1 MTRKVNLA
9 STRQIKC
16 DKVTTRDPRII
27 RLFERRLSLSDSA
40 TREDLSTDSRLN
52 TINNEI
58 FKHKKSPNEISEFI
72 ERIQNEYI
80 STHIEQSELDWIEN
94 NNTLMCYMLWS
105 IIKLITIYR
114 IKNSNN
120 TFVET
125 TITEENLS
133 FSYNEIFDTSTF
145 SLVMTENE
153 LYNFPNINKKERLI
167 DIIDSIPL
175 EKDRKKL
182 LIKEIQKKYIELKNS
197 DYLNWI
203 DETDNSQYEWI
214 ISYLKRYKLNV
225 DALSS
230 NGVSSYYAIVI
241 SFFLWDYRSIHEVGG
256 SKDMF
261 IFKIRK
267 AWNQKKHRDNNKKKK
282 KKEYNIL
289 MSDDIGDKMDFIAES
304 HDSRKNKIVE
314 MLINKEYQRLKNGL

>member
-1 MTRKVNLA
+1 MA

-27 RLFERRLSLSDSA
+27 RLFERRLSLSGSA

-58 FKHKKSPNEISEFI
+58 FKNKKSHNEINEFI
-72 ERIQNEYI
+72 ERIQNEYV

-94 NNTLMCYMLWS
+94 NNTLMCYILWS
-105 IIKLITIYR
+105 IIKLTTLYR
-114 IKNSNN
+114 IKNSKNI
-120 TFVET
+120 FVET
-125 TITEENLS
+125 TITKDSLS
-133 FSYNEIFDTSTF
+133 FSHNEIFNSSIF
-145 SLVMTENE
+145 SLATTENR
-153 LYNFPNINKKERLI
+153 LYNFPNRNKKERLI
-167 DIIDSIPL
+167 ELIDSIPL
-175 EKDRKKL
+175 VKDRKRS
-182 LIKEIQKKYIELKNS
+182 LIKEIQGKYLELKNS
-197 DYLNWI
+197 DYLTWI
-203 DETDNSQYEWI
+203 DENDNNQTEWI
-214 ISYLKRYKLNV
+214 ISYLKRNKLNI

-230 NGVSSYYAIVI
+230 NGVSSYYAIVS
-241 SFFLWDYRSIHEVGG
+241 SFFLWDYKSIHEVCG

-304 HDSRKNKIVE
+304 HESKKNKIVE
-314 MLINKEYQRLKNGL
+314 MLINKEYQRLKNGQ